1 MDIKFNR
8 KQFMAKECDHWTY
21 WNQFATE
28 RLKSAVLQVI
38 GAERL
43 KASTDPY
50 MNDIPMELWDSISL
64 PANVHKAICVSNAST
79 TQGGVLCSSS
89 SDQTCAVKAA
99 GRLLKAEL
107 ENQPELKIMSGI
119 LQALQATASEIIAK
133 DSQLFRKQKYT
144 TPWRIIED
152 TKCRAFIRFD
162 DECGNR
168 HNTFAI
174 TGETRDFYD
183 SRWHGGSFGC
193 VHEEVEKFFPEL
205 APFIK
210 WHHTSSDGPMHYIG
224 NTVYHAGDKDCW
236 GRRKGDVASSHKVI
250 RPQGSP
256 FTRPVSDGLLKFI
269 EAKLEHMRTTLPTN
283 PDHGFKIIEV
293 PHEDK
298 PGDTFDY
305 GSQYTFEGYEKP
317 WSSCPFNSLVD
328 AQEMLA
334 AITMPHTVEVVATS
348 WSKGKERDLD
358 AARNS
363 AVWPDAT
370 DEELMA
376 DDLKEKL
383 EARHE
388 KLCSEFKADILKL
401 GLLWEPQT

>member
-1 MDIKFNR
+1 MLTRQQYMN
-8 KQFMAKECDHWTY
+8 KECTHEEY
-21 WNQFATE
+21 YGQFVTE
-28 RLKSAVLQVI
+28 YLKSQILTVFSPD
-38 GAERL
+38 EL
-43 KASTDPY
+43 KSSTDPY
-50 MNDIPMELWDSISL
+50 MNDLPRERWDLLVNSTQSSTLEKAQGTKATQSDINSLVKEAARQLQVEL
-64 PANVHKAICVSNAST
+64 
-79 TQGGVLCSSS
+79 
-89 SDQTCAVKAA
+89 
-99 GRLLKAEL
+99 R
-107 ENQPELKIMSGI
+107 NQPKKVKPMSGI

-144 TPWRIIED
+144 TPWRIIKD

-174 TGETRDFYD
+174 TGETRDFYKAK
-183 SRWHGGSFGC
+183 WHEGSFGC
-193 VHEEVEKFFPEL
+193 VHEEVAKFFPEL

-210 WHHTSSDGPMHYIG
+210 WHLTSSDGPTHYIA
-224 NTVYHAGDKDCW
+224 NTIYHAGDKDCW

-283 PDHGFKIIEV
+283 PEHGFKIIEV

-317 WSSCPFNSLVD
+317 WGSCPFKSLAD

-348 WSKGKERDLD
+348 WSKGKPRELD

-383 EARHE
+383 EARHG
-388 KLCSEFKADILKL
+388 KLCNEFKADILKL
-401 GLLWEPQT
+401 GLLWEPQA